1 MLAWLV
7 PIGSMELNHRH
18 KSLKDS
24 ILKKRFKTTM
34 LECVKMKSL
43 KTYLKGMHNLFWEK
57 DFLKKIVYLK
67 KNKFALFFSKRLKR
81 FFFIYIYI
89 YKGFFLIKKRKKNVG
104 SKEKKLEKH
113 FLVRKSFIYFQDNGF
128 QE

>member
-7 PIGSMELNHRH
+7 PIGSMKLNHRH

-67 KNKFALFFSKRLKR
+67 KNKFALFFLVKDLKGFFFF
-81 FFFIYIYI
+81 FFFIY
-89 YKGFFLIKKRKKNVG
+89 KKDF
-104 SKEKKLEKH
+104 SW
-113 FLVRKSFIYFQDNGF
+113 
-128 QE
+128 